1 MTNPEEGSD
10 SAAPKTNQ
18 VQEKEKIDETGVSK
32 DGDAKKAV
40 IPTKVE
46 VIR

>member
-18 VQEKEKIDETGVSK
+18 VQEKEKIDETGGEYCPGYIYRLCLGLPVM
-32 DGDAKKAV
+32 
-40 IPTKVE
+40 
-46 VIR
+46 

>member
-18 VQEKEKIDETGVSK
+18 VQEKEKIDETGGECTALATSTA
-32 DGDAKKAV
+32 G
-40 IPTKVE
+40 
-46 VIR
+46 